1 MFYKNPTIYLRTI
14 IRDIKFL
21 RDIFRYPYSLFR
33 YILRGKRSNLNSIE
47 LGKYWQKVFIESG
60 VTNWRGENEKFI
72 KCDNENYIRYLLKK
86 SSKQYK
92 TILDIGSYDG
102 HFFDDYSS
110 FNKIICADMFEESQE
125 VIEKKYKK
133 EFDFVLLNGNDFSNI
148 VSDSIDFVFS
158 IHTLQRVPR
167 NTLIKYFEEIN
178 RITTKNSFVFLQVPD
193 CYYYGSLDN
202 NYTFISAYKLKNILS
217 SFETI
222 INYTIS
228 IPSPIIIGEK
238 KKNWSFS

>member
-1 MFYKNPTIYLRTI
+1 MRFLKTI
-14 IRDIKFL
+14 IRDVKFL
-21 RDIFRYPYSLFR
+21 NDIFVYPYSLYR
-33 YILRGKRSNLNSIE
+33 YILGRKTSNLNSVE
-47 LGKYWQKVFIESG
+47 LGKHWQKAFIDMNA
-60 VTNWRGENEKFI
+60 TNWRGGREQFI

-86 SSKQYK
+86 SSNQYN

-102 HFFDDYSS
+102 YFFDDYSC
-110 FNKIICADMFEESQE
+110 FDKITCADMLEESQE
-125 VIEKKYKK
+125 FIENKFKK

-158 IHTLQRVPR
+158 MHTLQRVPR

-202 NYTFISAYKLKNILS
+202 CYTFISAYKLKNILS
-217 SFETI
+217 SFETT

-228 IPSPIIIGEK
+228 MPSPIIIGEK
-238 KKNWSFS
+238 KKN